1 MTPAS
6 PTTGQTVTANVTSH
20 DAEGSPLTTS
30 YQWTRNGTN
39 IAGATSSTLNLA
51 TAGNGDRGDLI
62 RVIATVNDGTV
73 NSTPVTSSPVTVA
86 NTAPVATVALA
97 PSSPGTAAIMTA
109 TATRSDADADAI
121 SLTYVWR
128 VNGTTRRTQTTT
140 ALTDTFDLGVAGN
153 GDAGDIVSVEVTP
166 NDGTVDGTAVSA
178 QQTVV
183 NTPLTVYASDLFSR
197 TLVNSWGSANTGGA
211 YTTQGTVADFD
222 TTGTTGTITLPTG
235 AANRSAV
242 LAAVSA
248 RDVDL
253 SYRVA
258 LNKVPTG
265 GSLWSYGL
273 LRRINAT
280 NEYRASMRFAPG
292 GGVYISAST
301 VVNGAEVGIGTEV
314 RVTALTAT
322 PGAFFRVRAEF
333 TGANPTTIR
342 MRAWADGGTEPTT
355 WQYTATNSA
364 AALQVAG
371 GVGLR
376 NYLGSGATNAPFVVT
391 VDDLSA
397 TSTGGGTNTAP
408 VVDTVTVTPASPTTG
423 QTVTANVTS
432 HDADGNPLTTSYQW
446 TRNGTN
452 IAGATSSTL
461 NLATA
466 GNGDRGDLIRVIA
479 TVNDGT
485 VNSAPVTSN
494 PVTVVNTAPVA
505 TVGLAPSSPTTTDTL
520 TATATSSDADAD
532 AISLTYVW
540 RVNGTVRRTAN
551 TTALTDTFD
560 LSVAGNGDA
569 GETVSVEVTP
579 SDGTVNGTAANAQV
593 TVAGTTTVFASDLFS
608 RALTNTWGTANV
620 GGAYTLQGTAADFD
634 TNGATGSIVLG
645 TGAANRSA
653 VLASVLARD
662 VDISYRV
669 ALDKVPTGGSLWSY
683 GLLRRINATNE
694 YRASMRFAPGGGV
707 FISASTVI
715 NGAEVGIGSEVRVTA
730 LTATP
735 GAFFRVRAQFSGA
748 NPTSIRM
755 RAWADGTTEPTTWQ
769 YNVTNAAAA
778 LQVAG
783 AVGLRSYLGSAATNA
798 PITVTVDDLAA
809 ISIAG
814 P

>member
-1 MTPAS
+1 M
-6 PTTGQTVTANVTSH
+6 
-20 DAEGSPLTTS
+20 
-30 YQWTRNGTN
+30 R
-39 IAGATSSTLNLA
+39 
-51 TAGNGDRGDLI
+51 
-62 RVIATVNDGTV
+62 
-73 NSTPVTSSPVTVA
+73 
-86 NTAPVATVALA
+86 
-97 PSSPGTAAIMTA
+97 
-109 TATRSDADADAI
+109 
-121 SLTYVWR
+121 
-128 VNGTTRRTQTTT
+128 
-140 ALTDTFDLGVAGN
+140 
-153 GDAGDIVSVEVTP
+153 
-166 NDGTVDGTAVSA
+166 A
-178 QQTVV
+178 Q
-183 NTPLTVYASDLFSR
+183 
-197 TLVNSWGSANTGGA
+197 
-211 YTTQGTVADFD
+211 
-222 TTGTTGTITLPTG
+222 
-235 AANRSAV
+235 
-242 LAAVSA
+242 
-248 RDVDL
+248 
-253 SYRVA
+253 
-258 LNKVPTG
+258 
-265 GSLWSYGL
+265 
-273 LRRINAT
+273 
-280 NEYRASMRFAPG
+280 
-292 GGVYISAST
+292 
-301 VVNGAEVGIGTEV
+301 
-314 RVTALTAT
+314 
-322 PGAFFRVRAEF
+322 F

-376 NYLGSGATNAPFVVT
+376 SYLGSGATNAPFVVT

-397 TSTGGGTNTAP
+397 TSIGGGTNTAP

-446 TRNGTN
+446 TRNGTD

-485 VNSAPVTSN
+485 VNSAPVTSS

-505 TVGLAPSSPTTTDTL
+505 TVGLAPSSPTTTATL
-520 TATATSSDADAD
+520 TATATRSDADAD

-560 LSVAGNGDA
+560 LSVGRQRRRRRRRQRRGHAQRRHRQRHGRERPGHGRRHD
-569 GETVSVEVTP
+569 
-579 SDGTVNGTAANAQV
+579 DGLRQ
-593 TVAGTTTVFASDLFS
+593 
-608 RALTNTWGTANV
+608 
-620 GGAYTLQGTAADFD
+620 
-634 TNGATGSIVLG
+634 
-645 TGAANRSA
+645 RS
-653 VLASVLARD
+653 LLARAD
-662 VDISYRV
+662 QHVGHRQRRRRV
-669 ALDKVPTGGSLWSY
+669 HAAGHGGRLRHQRRDRLDRPGHAERPTAPPCWHRCWRATSTSATASRLDKVPTGGSLWSY

-769 YNVTNAAAA
+769 YTVTNAAAA